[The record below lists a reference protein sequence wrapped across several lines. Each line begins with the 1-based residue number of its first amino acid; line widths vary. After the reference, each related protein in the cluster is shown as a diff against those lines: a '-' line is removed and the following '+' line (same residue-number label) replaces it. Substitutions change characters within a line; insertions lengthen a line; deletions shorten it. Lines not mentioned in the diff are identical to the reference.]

1 MDSNGEKFEIHGK
14 SGMITDPVFMTI
26 IGFMVISL
34 LIACC
39 TLVRA
44 CKKKDTE
51 GEATQTREMVVI
63 SDQ

>member
-1 MDSNGEKFEIHGK
+1 MDSSEEKFEIHGK

-44 CKKKDTE
+44 CKKRGTE
-51 GEATQTREMVVI
+51 GEVTQTREMVVI

>member
-44 CKKKDTE
+44 CKKRDTE
-51 GEATQTREMVVI
+51 GDVMQTREMMVI